1 MEKANIQVTEK
12 LIQEGEKLE
21 NYNIVDGFAFYRGSP
36 VNYGLIKRKF
46 EARVKKFIEKN
57 EEKLSAEK
65 DLKEEEEVKETK
77 KEVEGPDPTDEVSTI
92 LEYPESSSSSISLIS
107 PAVISVDKNNSI
119 TGFITPQESPA
130 TRIGIFF
137 NLNGTSKT
145 RKNVIFLNKKA
156 FKVDELTSALLL
168 EDKTKTE
175 KEKTARDKIT
185 VERIQACYSEE
196 TQIFLKKKSKII

>member
-77 KEVEGPDPTDEVSTI
+77 K
-92 LEYPESSSSSISLIS
+92 
-107 PAVISVDKNNSI
+107 
-119 TGFITPQESPA
+119 
-130 TRIGIFF
+130 
-137 NLNGTSKT
+137 
-145 RKNVIFLNKKA
+145 KK
-156 FKVDELTSALLL
+156 
-168 EDKTKTE
+168 
-175 KEKTARDKIT
+175 
-185 VERIQACYSEE
+185 
-196 TQIFLKKKSKII
+196 